1 MDKASSDGDTMKLLG
16 YKWDP
21 EKDDLSPGLGELN
34 MNKKRR
40 GEKKPN
46 LEPVRTVRD
55 AENLLASV
63 KLTRSFLIPV
73 VFLNQ

>member
-1 MDKASSDGDTMKLLG
+1 MKLLG